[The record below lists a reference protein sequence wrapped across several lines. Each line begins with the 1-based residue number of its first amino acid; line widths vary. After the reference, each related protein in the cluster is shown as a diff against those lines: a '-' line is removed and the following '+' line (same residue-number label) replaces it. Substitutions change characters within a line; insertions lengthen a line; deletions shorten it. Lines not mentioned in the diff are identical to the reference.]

1 MLPIHLILVS
11 IIPLLFLVSHNISI
25 ISLPDTFLPFVVLVV
40 TAITLQIVI
49 SFFLKNKL
57 KSALIVSWLYLL
69 FFSYGHVH
77 GFLNQIMGSDISETI
92 IKNRFLIPIWGVFII
107 LGGFWIIKTK
117 KTLEGLTKFVNIWS
131 ITMASISLFNIALY
145 VFGENNIPRSKLS
158 NLKINHVDVGI
169 LKKMPDIYYFS
180 FDAYANEQ
188 TLKETFNYDNSPFLN
203 FLKKKGF
210 YVASRSRSNYAETL
224 LSLTSSLN
232 MDYVNAKYLPT
243 QNVGKKAY
251 SQLKILLENNKVVHL
266 LKDQGYQFIHL
277 PAGWGAALKNRN
289 ANIEIKCDQ
298 TDEVLSILIK
308 ASLYFPFEKKFK
320 FIGNDRRQQI
330 LCMFDR
336 LGEVANAPSPKFVFG
351 NFMVPH
357 FPYDFGLNGEPA
369 NHINSKESYLKQLIF
384 TNKKIMAMVDKILE
398 ASDSQPIIILQS
410 DHGPTTPYLKTNPRK
425 PDNDDQFKRDRIR
438 NFSAYLLPGKGNK
451 TLYQTISP
459 VNTFRVI
466 FNLYFNA
473 DYKIL
478 EDKSYFSWYP
488 DEEGYHMEEIDPYPS
503 LQNKNPLQEP
513 HPIQNKQLFN

>member
-25 ISLPDTFLPFVVLVV
+25 ISLPDTFLPFVVLVA

-49 SFFLKNKL
+49 SFFSKNKF
-57 KSALIVSWLYLL
+57 KSALAVSWFYIL

-77 GFLNQIMGSDISETI
+77 GFLNLNMGSDISETI
-92 IKNRFLIPIWGVFII
+92 VKNRFLVPIWGFFLIS
-107 LGGFWIIKTK
+107 GGFWIIKTK
-117 KTLEGLTKFVNIWS
+117 KTLEGLTKFVNVWS
-131 ITMASISLFNIALY
+131 ITMVSISLFNIALH
-145 VFGENNIPRSKLS
+145 VFGESNIPRSKIS
-158 NLKINHVDVGI
+158 NLNINHVDGGV
-169 LKKMPDIYYFS
+169 LKKMPDIYYIS

-224 LSLTSSLN
+224 LSLSSSLN
-232 MDYVNAKYLPT
+232 MDYVNAKYLSTGMYSGNYPT
-243 QNVGKKAY
+243 PIQNLGKKAY
-251 SQLKILLENNKVVHL
+251 SQLKILLENNKVTHL
-266 LKDQGYQFIHL
+266 LKEQGYQFIHL
-277 PAGWGAALKNRN
+277 AAGWGVALKNRN
-289 ANIEIKCDQ
+289 ADVEIKCDQ
-298 TDEVLSILIK
+298 INEVLSILIK

-336 LGEVANAPSPKFVFG
+336 LGEIANAPSPKFVFA
-351 NFMVPH
+351 NVVCPH
-357 FPYDFGLNGEPA
+357 FPYDFGLNGEPV

-384 TNKKIMAMVDKILE
+384 TNKKIMAMVDRILE

-425 PDNDDQFKRDRIR
+425 PDNDDQFKRDRMR
-438 NFSAYLLPGKGNK
+438 NFNAYLLPEKGNK

-488 DEEGYHMEEIDPYPS
+488 GPEEGYHMEEIDPYS
-503 LQNKNPLQEP
+503 
-513 HPIQNKQLFN
+513 